1 MKVKKVSAL
10 RRKRGLH
17 RVNGAAPPVVGR
29 TPRPISRP
37 PDGAL
42 FAQSV
47 AMGLTLIASRP
58 FDQHIFYQPG
68 AGRWAQGAP
77 VPLAV
82 SGVAPW

>member
-1 MKVKKVSAL
+1 MQVKKVSAL

-29 TPRPISRP
+29 KPRPISSP

-58 FDQHIFYQPG
+58 FDQHNFNQTG
-68 AGRWAQGAP
+68 VRRCGAP
-77 VPLAV
+77 VPVAV

>member
-29 TPRPISRP
+29 TPQPIPRS

-47 AMGLTLIASRP
+47 AMGLNLIASRP
-58 FDQHIFYQPG
+58 FDQHIFNQPG
-68 AGRWAQGAP
+68 VRRCGAP
-77 VPLAV
+77 VPVAV